1 MKEKDAVYRKNLE
14 NTARWIAEQTFQ
26 AGTNRW
32 EFEIQKKPDRR
43 KTDNKSWLWEVN
55 MMLREEKNRNH
66 VYLKKKTADN
76 FLAMKSAKFAAI
88 TVY

>member
-1 MKEKDAVYRKNLE
+1 
-14 NTARWIAEQTFQ
+14 
-26 AGTNRW
+26 
-32 EFEIQKKPDRR
+32 
-43 KTDNKSWLWEVN
+43 